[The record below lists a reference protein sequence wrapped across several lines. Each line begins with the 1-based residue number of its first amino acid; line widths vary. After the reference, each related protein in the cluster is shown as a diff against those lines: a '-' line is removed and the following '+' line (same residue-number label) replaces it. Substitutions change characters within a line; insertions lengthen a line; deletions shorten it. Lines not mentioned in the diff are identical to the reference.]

1 MEEWE
6 ECHSYHEI
14 LRVSFLITWN
24 GDDKNILGEILARG
38 LPRSIENQS
47 CISRYKSK
55 ICGLKYSIYLGH
67 FGTLHHNVIWTI
79 SLISLFFIYLNIF
92 NIYFVNVVCY
102 IIYPICS
109 MVLEYLPTKLGDL
122 VRANV
127 GVHIPAPWVAYG
139 YDMV

>member
-67 FGTLHHNVIWTI
+67 FGTFWDVAPQCDMDHIA
-79 SLISLFFIYLNIF
+79 NIF
-92 NIYFVNVVCY
+92 ILHIFKY
-102 IIYPICS
+102 I
-109 MVLEYLPTKLGDL
+109 
-122 VRANV
+122 
-127 GVHIPAPWVAYG
+127 
-139 YDMV
+139 